1 MPTIGRRTLTERVP
15 QPRERGTAH
24 EDRNRGLEA
33 EYSGRGI
40 AFRNRPHDARMEEE
54 AGERAI
60 VFSVGWSVILSIEAC
75 GEKIG
80 HVRTEFFVGSGRVVC
95 KSLV

>member
-1 MPTIGRRTLTERVP
+1 MGSCRCTGPFRDL
-15 QPRERGTAH
+15 
-24 EDRNRGLEA
+24 EDVRWT
-33 EYSGRGI
+33 S
-40 AFRNRPHDARMEEE
+40 RMEEE

-75 GEKIG
+75 EAKMG
-80 HVRTEFFVGSGRVVC
+80 HGRTEFFVGSGRVVC